1 MAAGKANVYEMVT
14 ARIIAELE
22 KGNIP
27 WEKPWTGTQTGAFNR
42 ISKKPYSLI
51 NQMLLLHTGEYA
63 TFKQWADLGGHVRKG
78 EKSEIVVFWKIL
90 EKEETDKDTGE
101 KEIRKIPMLRYYN
114 VFHISQVEGV
124 KPLVKPFE
132 EVKPIEE
139 ADRVIADYVKRENID
154 FEECASNQAYYSP
167 SFDRVVVPMK
177 QQYKNINEYYS
188 TTFHEMTHSTGHKN
202 RLNRLQTGAVAA
214 FGSETYSK
222 EELVAEIGSAS
233 LMNLLGIETPKTFRN
248 STAYIQSWLKVLRND
263 NKFIVSASSKAEKA
277 VNYLTVKD
285 FMRAD
290 RAGTDVTGCS
300 RTSTGRMI
308 SEPLQLDIL
317 TIEQQHRR
325 NTEQQENKCFSGAGS
340 GSRYRDH
347 SREGRVRK
355 GLFISG
361 WGYSCRKYSA
371 FTGGRTEGQKRFILW
386 LWDCLR

>member
-248 STAYIQSWLKVLRND
+248 STAYIQS
-263 NKFIVSASSKAEKA
+263 
-277 VNYLTVKD
+277 
-285 FMRAD
+285 
-290 RAGTDVTGCS
+290 
-300 RTSTGRMI
+300 
-308 SEPLQLDIL
+308 
-317 TIEQQHRR
+317 
-325 NTEQQENKCFSGAGS
+325 
-340 GSRYRDH
+340 
-347 SREGRVRK
+347 
-355 GLFISG
+355 
-361 WGYSCRKYSA
+361 
-371 FTGGRTEGQKRFILW
+371 
-386 LWDCLR
+386 

>member
-51 NQMLLLHTGEYA
+51 NQMLLIHTGEYA

-124 KPLVKPFE
+124 KPLAKPFE
-132 EVKPIEE
+132 DVKPIEE
-139 ADRVIADYVKRENID
+139 ADKVIADYVKRENID

-188 TTFHEMTHSTGHKN
+188 TTFHELTHSTGHKN
-202 RLNRLQTGAVAA
+202 RLNRLQNGAVAA

-248 STAYIQSWLKVLRND
+248 SAAYIQSWLKDLRND

-277 VNYLTVKD
+277 VNYII
-285 FMRAD
+285 A
-290 RAGTDVTGCS
+290 
-300 RTSTGRMI
+300 
-308 SEPLQLDIL
+308 E
-317 TIEQQHRR
+317 
-325 NTEQQENKCFSGAGS
+325 
-340 GSRYRDH
+340 
-347 SREGRVRK
+347 
-355 GLFISG
+355 
-361 WGYSCRKYSA
+361 
-371 FTGGRTEGQKRFILW
+371 
-386 LWDCLR
+386 